1 MSQYENIEGP
11 KRIAILR
18 GLAEEKTFLQVS
30 LPESDYDN
38 LTIVTRVIDDGKG
51 FSFQIDPPKDLQA
64 AIAETE
70 TAHLFFEFTS
80 DDRVT
85 HRFNS
90 TILSVSEAGIMCE
103 SPRWIERHQQR
114 DNFRVKPIYPSKVI
128 LHLADSPIHME
139 IDNVSLGGVYCYCDN
154 KFKPLFEQE
163 DKHLDMDLS
172 FTLRDDC
179 LVIPIQRARVNRIES
194 KHRPRQFGIA
204 FEFIKVAKEARRI
217 LVQQIY
223 ELQREFLKKRLKVME

>member
-1 MSQYENIEGP
+1 
-11 KRIAILR
+11 
-18 GLAEEKTFLQVS
+18 
-30 LPESDYDN
+30 
-38 LTIVTRVIDDGKG
+38 
-51 FSFQIDPPKDLQA
+51 
-64 AIAETE
+64 
-70 TAHLFFEFTS
+70 
-80 DDRVT
+80 
-85 HRFNS
+85 
-90 TILSVSEAGIMCE
+90 MCE

-179 LVIPIQRARVNRIES
+179 LVIPIQGARVNRIES